1 MFIRTMI
8 NINPIYLQE
17 LREKN
22 WKAMDAVSAA
32 EKQHKVELGKAV
44 QSVKV
49 NKIVVLFV
57 DLVQGMRRESSW
69 SFKAQF

>member
-1 MFIRTMI
+1 MI

-22 WKAMDAVSAA
+22 WKAMDAVSAS

-44 QSVKV
+44 QSIKV
-49 NKIVVLFV
+49 NKTSCLLTWFKGCIGNCHGRLKH
-57 DLVQGMRRESSW
+57 
-69 SFKAQF
+69 SFKSLFL